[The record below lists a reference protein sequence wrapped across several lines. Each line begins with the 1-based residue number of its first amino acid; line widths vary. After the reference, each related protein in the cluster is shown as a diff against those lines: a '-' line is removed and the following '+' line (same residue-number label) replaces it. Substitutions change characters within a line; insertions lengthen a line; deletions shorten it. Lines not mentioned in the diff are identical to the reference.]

1 VVAAAAV
8 DIGEVAE
15 VAADIEAVVAE
26 VAADTEAVVEGT
38 GINSARPIRSDRLRT
53 RFNPNQVF
61 ERA

>member
-1 VVAAAAV
+1 VAVAAAV
-8 DIGEVAE
+8 DIGE
-15 VAADIEAVVAE
+15 VAE

-53 RFNPNQVF
+53 RSNRNQVF